1 MCRNKN
7 RKGGG
12 GVKIVILSWDKPK
25 KYGISKKHSK
35 QAIGQ
40 VKKNYKMFANPVF
53 ITPGRY
59 YNEFY
64 TSAIQMPYHHISLQL
79 HVVNLCGYFVF
90 NIIALQ
96 FFSVKNEDF

>member
-7 RKGGG
+7 RKGG

-59 YNEFY
+59 IRILHLRHPNAVSSYI
-64 TSAIQMPYHHISLQL
+64 SAAACCKFMWLFCLQ
-79 HVVNLCGYFVF
+79 HNSSAVF
-90 NIIALQ
+90 FL
-96 FFSVKNEDF
+96 